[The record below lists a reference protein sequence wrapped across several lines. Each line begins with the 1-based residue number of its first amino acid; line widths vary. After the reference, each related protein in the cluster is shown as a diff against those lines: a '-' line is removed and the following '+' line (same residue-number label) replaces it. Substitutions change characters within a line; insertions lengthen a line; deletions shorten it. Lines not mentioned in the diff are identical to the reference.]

1 MLQCGRRMLL
11 KHQLLRETLEFKEF
25 MKWRQSGVC
34 LRQRP
39 LEMANEEGAVRGRTP
54 APLIRPALAGLLLL
68 FISLRLKTGSFSSAG
83 TFFRGVFWEDVWKY
97 SLLILP
103 VRANYQL
110 WTSVPIGQ
118 SLAYGPALLSNCISL
133 RAQPLSKLPAQGCYI
148 REAAKEK
155 KLITPPPHPPTS
167 PTPRARRS
175 GSTLQPQLI
184 SSDASENG
192 CRRC

>member
-1 MLQCGRRMLL
+1 
-11 KHQLLRETLEFKEF
+11 

-39 LEMANEEGAVRGRTP
+39 LEMANEEAVRGRTP
-54 APLIRPALAGLLLL
+54 APLIRPAPAAGLLLL

-155 KLITPPPHPPTS
+155 KLITPP
-167 PTPRARRS
+167 TPRAHRS
-175 GSTLQPQLI
+175 GSTLQPQWI

-192 CRRC
+192 HRRC